1 MSGDRETTTRHAG
14 GDVSAEN
21 PAPRTARDTSFWF
34 ALAPLVVAF
43 VVVAFCGLVVI
54 VVTRPTAEDR
64 AITAA
69 TDTLIAQA
77 RLQGQL
83 DVLHALIA
91 DTAVFG
97 TRYRVLTG
105 EKCQ

>member
-1 MSGDRETTTRHAG
+1 M
-14 GDVSAEN
+14 SAEN
-21 PAPRTARDTSFWF
+21 PAPRTARDTRFW
-34 ALAPLVVAF
+34 LAWDLVA
-43 VVVAFCGLVVI
+43 VVVTLVWLCALVI
-54 VVTRPTAEDR
+54 AATHPTAEDQ